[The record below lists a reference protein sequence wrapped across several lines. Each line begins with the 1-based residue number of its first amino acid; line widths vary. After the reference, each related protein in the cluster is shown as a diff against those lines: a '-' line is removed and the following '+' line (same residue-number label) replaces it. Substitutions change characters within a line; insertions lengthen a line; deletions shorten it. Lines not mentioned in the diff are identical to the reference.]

1 MSSYCN
7 LADLVTPFGQLKR
20 YIRVIKDA
28 HTKLKYMRKGL
39 KLSTILGIVM
49 LTVVTLSFRNTTSQN
64 DVNSSNAET
73 TKTVKSAE
81 EIFNEYALSI
91 YKVSGLGATGLD
103 YKVFLKGLIGYQN
116 LKGLNLTPGT
126 KSILSV
132 VDLSLPSTAK
142 RLWVI
147 DLSAHK
153 ILFNTLV
160 AHGRG
165 SGEKIAETFSNT
177 PSSNQSS
184 VGFYTTAEVYNGKHG
199 RSLRLDGLDAGLND
213 KARERAIVVHGAEYV
228 SQDVINATGRLGR
241 SQGCPALPM
250 DLFSDIINNIKGN
263 TLLFINGQGVENSE
277 YLKGISGEFSQDQLA
292 SAKSETVKSRI

>member
-1 MSSYCN
+1 
-7 LADLVTPFGQLKR
+7 
-20 YIRVIKDA
+20 
-28 HTKLKYMRKGL
+28 MRKGL
-39 KLSTILGIVM
+39 KLSTMLGIIL
-49 LTVVTLSFRNTTSQN
+49 LTVVTLSFRNTTSEKV
-64 DVNSSNAET
+64 VNSS
-73 TKTVKSAE
+73 KKSGNSATHNEAKSSE
-81 EIFNEYALSI
+81 ELFNEYALSI
-91 YKVSGLGATGLD
+91 YNLTGLGATGMD
-103 YKVFLKGLIGYQN
+103 YKVFLKGLTGYQN
-116 LKGLNLTPGT
+116 LKSLNLMPGS

-132 VDLSLPSTAK
+132 VDLTMPSTAK

-147 DLSAHK
+147 DLSVHK

-165 SGEKIAETFSNT
+165 SGEKMAETFSNT

-213 KARERAIVVHGAEYV
+213 KARERAIVVHGADYV
-228 SQDVINATGRLGR
+228 SQEVINATGRLGR

-250 DLFSDIINNIKGN
+250 DIFSDIINDIKGN

-277 YLKGISGEFSQDQLA
+277 YLKGVSHDFNQSQLA
-292 SAKSETVKSRI
+292 SANAVADKAQI

>member
-1 MSSYCN
+1 
-7 LADLVTPFGQLKR
+7 
-20 YIRVIKDA
+20 
-28 HTKLKYMRKGL
+28 MRKGL
-39 KLSTILGIVM
+39 KLSTILGIIL
-49 LTVVTLSFRNTTSQN
+49 LTVVTLSFRNTTSEN
-64 DVNSSNAET
+64 DVNSSN
-73 TKTVKSAE
+73 KTENSDIKKEAKSSE
-81 EIFNEYALSI
+81 ELFNEYALSI
-91 YKVSGLGATGLD
+91 YNLTGLGATGLD
-103 YKVFLKGLIGYQN
+103 YKVFIKGLIGYQN
-116 LKGLNLTPGT
+116 LKGLNLIPET

-132 VDLSLPSTAK
+132 VDLSMPSTAK

-165 SGEKIAETFSNT
+165 SGEKMAEKFSNI

-199 RSLRLDGLDAGLND
+199 RSLRLDGLDAGLNS
-213 KARERAIVVHGAEYV
+213 KARERAIVVHGADYV

-250 DLFSDIINNIKGN
+250 DLFSDIINDIKGN
-263 TLLFINGQGVENSE
+263 TLLFINGEGVENSE
-277 YLKGISGEFSQDQLA
+277 YLKGITNDFNQAELA
-292 SAKSETVKSRI
+292 SAKVVGTKAQI